1 MVETPRST
9 TSEGL
14 TTGPADKRISWYRDW
29 VLMLAISTVIAV
41 DQLSKFLIR
50 ENLEVGE
57 SWPAT
62 GVLRLTH
69 GTNTGS
75 AFGLF
80 PDQTLFLII
89 ASVIAIGFIYYFYKT
104 HAVPRR
110 LVALAI
116 GLQLGGA
123 MGNLI
128 DRLRVGA
135 VVDFLDVGRW
145 PIFNLADSSIVVG
158 MAILMGF
165 LFFSGRET
173 RPDPSLEPDTWADG
187 SASSQ

>member
-1 MVETPRST
+1 MAEMPEST
-9 TSEGL
+9 TSEAL
-14 TTGPADKRISWYRDW
+14 TTASAGQRISWYRDW

-50 ENLEVGE
+50 QNLAVGE

-80 PDQTLFLII
+80 PNQTLFLIV
-89 ASVIAIGFIYYFYKT
+89 ASVFAIGFIYYFYKT
-104 HAVPRR
+104 HAMPRR
-110 LVALAI
+110 VVALAI
-116 GLQLGGA
+116 GMQLGGA
-123 MGNLI
+123 VGNLI

-158 MAILMGF
+158 MVILF
-165 LFFSGRET
+165 SVLLFSGKESQPGST
-173 RPDPSLEPDTWADG
+173 LEPDSWANG
-187 SASSQ
+187 SVSHQ

>member
-1 MVETPRST
+1 
-9 TSEGL
+9 
-14 TTGPADKRISWYRDW
+14 
-29 VLMLAISTVIAV
+29 MLAISTVIAA
-41 DQLSKFLIR
+41 DQLTKFLIR
-50 ENLEVGE
+50 QNLDVGE

-62 GVLRLTH
+62 GMLRLTH

-80 PDQTLFLII
+80 PNQTLLLIV

-104 HAVPRR
+104 HAMPRR
-110 LVALAI
+110 VVALAI
-116 GLQLGGA
+116 GMQLGGA
-123 MGNLI
+123 IGNLI

-165 LFFSGRET
+165 LFFSGKES
-173 RPDPSLEPDTWADG
+173 RPDSPDTGTEG
-187 SASSQ
+187 SALNQ

>member
-1 MVETPRST
+1 MKIPESK
-9 TSEGL
+9 TSEEP
-14 TTGPADKRISWYRDW
+14 TTASADPRISWYRDW
-29 VLMLAISTVIAV
+29 VLMLAISTVIAA

-50 ENLEVGE
+50 ENLDVGE

-62 GVLRLTH
+62 GVVRLTH

-80 PDQTLFLII
+80 PNQTLFLIV

-104 HAVPRR
+104 HAMPRR
-110 LVALAI
+110 VVALAI
-116 GLQLGGA
+116 GMQLGGA
-123 MGNLI
+123 IGNLI
-128 DRLRVGA
+128 DRLRVGE

-158 MAILMGF
+158 MAILMGY
-165 LFFSGRET
+165 LFFSGKEP
-173 RPDPSLEPDTWADG
+173 RPDSPDTGTDG
-187 SASSQ
+187 SALNQ